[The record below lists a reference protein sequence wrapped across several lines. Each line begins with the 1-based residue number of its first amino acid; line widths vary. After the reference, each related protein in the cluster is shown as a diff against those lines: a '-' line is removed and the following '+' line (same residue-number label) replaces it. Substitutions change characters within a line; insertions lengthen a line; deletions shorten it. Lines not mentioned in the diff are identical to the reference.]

1 MMFDEQKVCDTI
13 HDALKKAFDT
23 AEWKNLFGRKVMK
36 FTDDNYGERTSF
48 PVIYIGVST
57 CAQDDR
63 TVDSDKIEKYT
74 QFYFEIEQY
83 NQATTSLTKV
93 KLGRK
98 INKQIVETLRET
110 LNPWITQNAAVF
122 SPDDSIY
129 RRLIEGY
136 CTIDN
141 QKDIFYR

>member
-1 MMFDEQKVCDTI
+1 MFDEQKVCDTI
-13 HDALKKAFDT
+13 QSALKEAVDT
-23 AEWKNLFGRKVMK
+23 PEWKALFGRKSVK

-48 PVIYIGVST
+48 PVIYIGVSN
-57 CAQDDR
+57 CSQDDR
-63 TVDSDKIEKYT
+63 TVDSDKTEKYT

-83 NQATTSLTKV
+83 NQATTALTKV

-98 INKQIVETLRET
+98 INKQIVETIRET
-110 LNPWITQNAAVF
+110 LNPWITQNSEVM
-122 SPDDSIY
+122 SPDESIY

>member
-1 MMFDEQKVCDTI
+1 MFDEQKVCDTI
-13 HDALKKAFDT
+13 QSALKKAFDT
-23 AEWKNLFGRKVMK
+23 PEWKALFGRKSVK

-48 PVIYIGVST
+48 PVIYIGVSN
-57 CAQDDR
+57 CSQDDR
-63 TVDSDKIEKYT
+63 TVDSDKTEKYT

-98 INKQIVETLRET
+98 INKQIVETIRET
-110 LNPWITQNAAVF
+110 LNPWITQNSEVM
-122 SPDDSIY
+122 SPDESIY

>member
-1 MMFDEQKVCDTI
+1 MFDEQKVCDTI
-13 HDALKKAFDT
+13 QSALKEAFDT
-23 AEWKNLFGRKVMK
+23 PEWKALFGRKAVK

-48 PVIYIGVST
+48 PVIYIGVSN
-57 CAQDDR
+57 CSQDDR
-63 TVDSDKIEKYT
+63 TVDSDKTEKYT

-83 NQATTSLTKV
+83 NQATTALTKV

-98 INKQIVETLRET
+98 INKQIVETIRET
-110 LNPWITQNAAVF
+110 LNPWITQNSEVM
-122 SPDDSIY
+122 SPDESIY
-129 RRLIEGY
+129 RRLVEGY

>member
-1 MMFDEQKVCDTI
+1 MFDEQKVCDTI
-13 HDALKKAFDT
+13 QSALKKAFDT
-23 AEWKNLFGRKVMK
+23 PEWKALFGRKVVK

-48 PVIYIGVST
+48 PVIYIGVSN
-57 CAQDDR
+57 CSQDDR
-63 TVDSDKIEKYT
+63 TVDSDKTEKYT

-83 NQATTSLTKV
+83 NQATTALTKV

-98 INKQIVETLRET
+98 INKQIVETIRET
-110 LNPWITQNAAVF
+110 LNPWITQNSEVM
-122 SPDDSIY
+122 SPDESIY

>member
-1 MMFDEQKVCDTI
+1 MFDEQKVCD
-13 HDALKKAFDT
+13 
-23 AEWKNLFGRKVMK
+23 
-36 FTDDNYGERTSF
+36 
-48 PVIYIGVST
+48 PVIYIGVSNCT
-57 CAQDDR
+57 QDDR
-63 TVDSDKIEKYT
+63 TVESGKTEKYT

-83 NQATTSLTKV
+83 NQATTALTKV

-98 INKQIVETLRET
+98 INKQIVETIRET
-110 LNPWITQNAAVF
+110 LNPWITQNSEVM
-122 SPDDSIY
+122 SPDESIY

>member
-1 MMFDEQKVCDTI
+1 MFDEQKVCDTI
-13 HDALKKAFDT
+13 QSALKKAFDT
-23 AEWKNLFGRKVMK
+23 PEWKALFGRKAVK

-48 PVIYIGVST
+48 PVIYIGVSNCT
-57 CAQDDR
+57 QDDR
-63 TVDSDKIEKYT
+63 TVDSDKTEKYT

-83 NQATTSLTKV
+83 NQATTALTKV

-98 INKQIVETLRET
+98 INKQIVETIRET
-110 LNPWITQNAAVF
+110 LNPWITQNSEVM
-122 SPDDSIY
+122 SPDESIY